1 MGKHHALPA
10 ILYAAIFTV
19 LCISG
24 PVHESTETE
33 TLFGQPRVKLSLG
46 NYPITSETISGKIKS
61 SDLQMLG
68 HFAAL
73 KEADFRGSDCAEQ
86 IAVWAEA
93 NPDVQ
98 VKYDVRMPN
107 GETLDNNVTELD
119 LSSYSSGDVPALL
132 DALAY
137 MKNVTSV
144 KLGAVGGTGMQLA
157 DVKSLKEKLPGA
169 SFEFSFDLNGSV
181 ISPDAESLDLT
192 DIGSDGVDD
201 ALAVAACLD
210 KLTSVKLG
218 SAFTLDDIAA
228 LAKDKPNVTI
238 DYPITLYGRETNLN
252 AEELDFSYVKMSD
265 NGAQISRVLPMMKN
279 LRTLDMD
286 TTGVSYEALEK
297 MRADNPNVDI
307 IWRVWFGE
315 NYSVRTDAE
324 RILASKPTVG
334 GMITDETAWVLKY
347 CTKVKY
353 LDIGHND
360 EITTGE
366 FLHYMPDLE
375 ACIIAMTGITDISGL
390 AKCPKLNYLE
400 LNSTN
405 VSDISMLSACTAL
418 RDFNIVCC
426 PNITDISSMYDIPLD
441 RFWIGRDTSVPA
453 EQIAEMKSR
462 QTGCN
467 VNTTAIDPVDDYW
480 RYTRYDPEEPKYYWV
495 PRYEQLREEMGYNY
509 QEYSFYW
516 LDPKCTKAAPP
527 EHAGKYGRQ
536 VYG

>member
-73 KEADFRGSDCAEQ
+73 KEADFRGSDCMEQ
-86 IAVWAEA
+86 IAAWAEA

-107 GETLDNNVTELD
+107 GDALDNNVTELD
-119 LSSYSSGDVPALL
+119 LSSYSSGDIPALL
-132 DALAY
+132 DALEHLQ
-137 MKNVTSV
+137 NVTSV
-144 KLGAVGGTGMQLA
+144 KLGTVGGTGMQMA

-210 KLTSVKLG
+210 RLTSVKLS

-228 LAKDKPNVTI
+228 LTKDKPNVTI

-252 AEELDFSYVKMSD
+252 AEELDFSYVEMSD

-390 AKCPKLNYLE
+390 AKCQKLNYLE

-405 VSDISMLSACTAL
+405 IADISMLSACTAL

-462 QTGCN
+462 QPSCN
-467 VNTTAIDPVDDYW
+467 VNTNAIDPVDDYW

-516 LDPKCTKAAPP
+516 LDPKCTKAAPA

>member
-68 HFAAL
+68 HFAEL
-73 KEADFRGSDCAEQ
+73 KEADLRGSDCMEQ
-86 IAVWAEA
+86 IAAWAEA
-93 NPDVQ
+93 NPQVQ

-119 LSSYSSGDVPALL
+119 LSSYSSVDVPALC
-132 DALAY
+132 DALEHL
-137 MKNVTSV
+137 KSVTSV
-144 KLGAVGGTGMQLA
+144 KLGAVGGTGMQMA

-169 SFEFSFDLNGSV
+169 RFEFSFDLNGSI
-181 ISPDAESLDLT
+181 ISPDAESLDLSG
-192 DIGSDGVDD
+192 IGSDSVDD

-210 KLTSVKLG
+210 RLTSVKLS

-228 LAKDKPNVTI
+228 LTKDNPNVTI
-238 DYPITLYGRETNLN
+238 DYAITLYGRETNLN
-252 AEELDFSYVKMSD
+252 AEELDFSYVEMSD

-334 GMITDETAWVLKY
+334 GMLTDDTAWVLKY

-353 LDIGHND
+353 LDLGHND
-360 EITTGE
+360 ELTTGE

-426 PNITDISSMYDIPLD
+426 PNITDISSVYDIPLD

-462 QTGCN
+462 QPACN

>member
-68 HFAAL
+68 HFAEL
-73 KEADFRGSDCAEQ
+73 KEADFRGSDCMEQ
-86 IAVWAEA
+86 IAAWAEA

-107 GETLDNNVTELD
+107 GDALDNNVTELD
-119 LSSYSSGDVPALL
+119 LSSYSSGDIPALL
-132 DALAY
+132 DALEHLQ
-137 MKNVTSV
+137 NVTSV
-144 KLGAVGGTGMQLA
+144 KLGTVGGAGLQMA
-157 DVKSLKEKLPGA
+157 DVKSLKEKLPNA
-169 SFEFSFDLNGSV
+169 HFEFSFDLNGSV
-181 ISPDAESLDLT
+181 ISPDAESLDLSG
-192 DIGSDGVDD
+192 IGSDSVDD

-210 KLTSVKLG
+210 KLTSVKLS

-228 LAKDKPNVTI
+228 LTEDNPNVTI

-252 AEELDFSYVKMSD
+252 AEELDFSYVEMSD

-453 EQIAEMKSR
+453 EQIAEMKRR
-462 QTGCN
+462 QPGCN

>member
-68 HFAAL
+68 HFAEL

-107 GETLDNNVTELD
+107 GETLDNNITELD

-137 MKNVTSV
+137 LKNVTSV
-144 KLGAVGGTGMQLA
+144 KLGAVGGTGMQMA

-169 SFEFSFDLNGSV
+169 SFEFSFDLNGKI

-210 KLTSVKLG
+210 KLTSVTLG

-453 EQIAEMKSR
+453 EQIAEMKRR

>member
-73 KEADFRGSDCAEQ
+73 KEADFRGSDCMEQ

-107 GETLDNNVTELD
+107 GYTLDNNVTELD
-119 LSSYSSGDVPALL
+119 LSSYSSGDIPALL
-132 DALAY
+132 DALEHLQ
-137 MKNVTSV
+137 NVTSV
-144 KLGAVGGTGMQLA
+144 KLGTVGGTGMQMA
-157 DVKSLKEKLPGA
+157 DVKSLKEKLPNA
-169 SFEFSFDLNGSV
+169 HFEFSFDLNGSV

-210 KLTSVKLG
+210 KLTSVKLS

-252 AEELDFSYVKMSD
+252 AEELDFSYVEMSD

-390 AKCPKLNYLE
+390 AKCQKLNYLE

-453 EQIAEMKSR
+453 EQIAEMKRR
-462 QTGCN
+462 QPGCN

>member
-68 HFAAL
+68 HFAEL

-144 KLGAVGGTGMQLA
+144 KLGAVGGTGMQMA

-192 DIGSDGVDD
+192 DIGSDGIDD

-210 KLTSVKLG
+210 KLTSVTLG

-453 EQIAEMKSR
+453 EQIAEMKRR
-462 QTGCN
+462 QPGCN

-516 LDPKCTKAAPP
+516 LDPKCTKVAPP